1 MLTMNKKDATI
12 KNRSLQLPDNWRG
25 WDNTDVSIVQG
36 EDTLIIRKKTSRSP
50 GALSQLR
57 SSLRAAGKTI
67 EEDDIADAINTARN
81 ESSG

>member
-1 MLTMNKKDATI
+1 MNRKNATI
-12 KNRSLQLPDNWRG
+12 KNKSLQLPDNWRG

-36 EDTLIIRKKTSRSP
+36 EDTLIIRKKTNRST

-67 EEDDIADAINTARN
+67 EEDDITDAINAARN
-81 ESSG
+81 EPSG